1 MSYLWTYLGG
11 VITGIYI
18 EQNYTNFNTKNIIDT
33 RLKKLKDIEK

>member
-18 EQNYTNFNTKNIIDT
+18 EQNYTTFNIKKIIDT
-33 RLKKLKDIEK
+33 GLKKLKDMEK